1 MAGELGPFPGFKR
14 NREHMLRVM
23 RNHRAAAYG
32 KTDGYEAVNVN
43 PVALDHANCPD
54 QRLVELAKQ
63 AWDEALTLGERTA
76 TATRR
81 PP

>member
-1 MAGELGPFPGFKR
+1 
-14 NREHMLRVM
+14 
-23 RNHRAAAYG
+23 
-32 KTDGYEAVNVN
+32 VNVN

-54 QRLVELAKQ
+54 KRLVELAKQ
-63 AWDEALTLGERTA
+63 SWDEALTLARSMA